1 MSKLMNLY
9 TNLKKQNSDIIYLF
23 KTGLFY
29 NFLNDDA
36 KLISNLLSLKITN
49 LSPEIIKC
57 GFPYNSLDKYLKIL
71 SKLPYEIK
79 IIDYSNSNNSSN
91 CYSIEDFKIDTS
103 TKELLEKISSIDT
116 NNLSIT
122 EAYSLLDDLKNGAIK
137 ILN

>member
-9 TNLKKQNSDIIYLF
+9 MNLKNQNSDTIYLF
-23 KTGLFY
+23 KIGLFY

-36 KLISNLLSLKITN
+36 KLISNLLNLKITN

-57 GFPYNSLDKYLKIL
+57 GFPYNSLDKYLKLL
-71 SKLPYEIK
+71 SNLPYKIK

-91 CYSIEDFKIDTS
+91 SYSIEDFKLDSSI
-103 TKELLEKISSIDT
+103 KKLLERISLIDT
-116 NNLSIT
+116 NNISIT
-122 EAYSLLDDLKNGAIK
+122 EAYSLLDDLKNEAIK